1 MAFNLHEAAKEH
13 RLIVAHRGVTGGNIP
28 CNTLPAFEIA
38 LMQGADMIEADVSR
52 AGDGTLCIFHP
63 RMEPKHLGL
72 RCSIPEMTWQEIS
85 GLRYI
90 NMNHT
95 PTQFGILKLDELL
108 EQFKNRCFINLD
120 KFWDAPAEINK
131 AVKRHNMMDQ
141 VLVKSPP
148 TEEVV
153 TVLKEIGPDVPYM
166 PVIYEGKYFPHEAL
180 LKADINYVGV
190 EVVYP
195 NEDSKYAS
203 PAFVESMHK
212 DGKLVWI
219 NSIIYNTKKQLSGG
233 HSDDSAFTISP
244 EHGWG
249 WLADIGYDMIQTDWP
264 SMLIDFLKATNR
276 YY

>member
-120 KFWDAPAEINK
+120 KFWDAPAEIYK

-141 VLVKSPP
+141 VLV
-148 TEEVV
+148 
-153 TVLKEIGPDVPYM
+153 
-166 PVIYEGKYFPHEAL
+166 
-180 LKADINYVGV
+180 
-190 EVVYP
+190 
-195 NEDSKYAS
+195 
-203 PAFVESMHK
+203 
-212 DGKLVWI
+212 
-219 NSIIYNTKKQLSGG
+219 
-233 HSDDSAFTISP
+233 
-244 EHGWG
+244 
-249 WLADIGYDMIQTDWP
+249 
-264 SMLIDFLKATNR
+264 
-276 YY
+276 